1 MTRRSATDASRLT
14 AAPGSDASPRL
25 RAGAR
30 AIVVDG
36 DERVLL
42 LRAIVQDGL
51 AVWLAPGGGIEP
63 GESRLKALRR
73 ELIEEIG
80 LRLAD
85 DPPHVWHQRVVAPG
99 HIDGYDG
106 VVNDFFLVRT
116 DHFTPRGTMS
126 PEELRAESMYGHRWW
141 SVDEIQTYVGDAV
154 FAPRR
159 LGELLPPLLQQGPPA
174 TPAVIG
180 L

>member
-1 MTRRSATDASRLT
+1 M
-14 AAPGSDASPRL
+14 PGSDVFPRL

-30 AIVVDG
+30 AIVLDG

-42 LRAIVQDGL
+42 LRAIVDDGRTI
-51 AVWLAPGGGIEP
+51 WLMPGGGIEP
-63 GESRLKALRR
+63 GESLLTALRR
-73 ELIEEIG
+73 ELIEEVG
-80 LRLAD
+80 LRLIE

-116 DHFTPRGTMS
+116 DHFEPSGTMT
-126 PEELRAESMYGHRWW
+126 PEELRAELVYDHRWW
-141 SVDEIQTYVGDAV
+141 PIGDIQTYVGDAF
-154 FAPRR
+154 FAPRK
-159 LGELLPPLLQQGPPA
+159 LGELLPPLIRQGPPA
-174 TPAVIG
+174 APITLG